1 MDPTSHIP
9 SVTLFHY
16 LIYAIPLT
24 DDDLVHLEECAYCQS
39 VLDDFK
45 TYIDPAMI
53 RAA

>member
-1 MDPTSHIP
+1 MDPTTHIS

-16 LIYAIPLT
+16 LIEAIPLT
-24 DDDLVHLEECAYCQS
+24 DDEAVHLQHCAYCQA
-39 VLDDFK
+39 VLEEYR

>member
-1 MDPTSHIP
+1 MDPTTHIA

-16 LIYAIPLT
+16 LIGAIPLT
-24 DDDLVHLEECAYCQS
+24 DEEALHLQQCADCRSVLEEYR
-39 VLDDFK
+39 